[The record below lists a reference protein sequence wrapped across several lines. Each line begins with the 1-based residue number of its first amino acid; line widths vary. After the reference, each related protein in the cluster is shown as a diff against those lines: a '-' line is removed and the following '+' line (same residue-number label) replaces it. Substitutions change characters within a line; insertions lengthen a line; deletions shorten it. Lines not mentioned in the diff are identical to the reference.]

1 MAIKF
6 TEDIRS
12 VTDVKRNTKEILE
25 QIHRTRRPV
34 VVTVNGRADAV
45 LVDAET
51 YQKRLSAERL
61 ARLISPAEED
71 IANGRSSPMRAFM
84 KEFKRAR
91 GI

>member
-61 ARLISPAEED
+61 ARLTLRPRKTSRMD
-71 IANGRSSPMRAFM
+71 DRAPC
-84 KEFKRAR
+84 
-91 GI
+91 GLL

>member
-1 MAIKF
+1 MSIKF

-12 VTDVKRNTKEILE
+12 VTDVKRNTKEILA

-34 VVTVNGRADAV
+34 VVTVNGKADAV

-51 YQKRLSAERL
+51 YQRQLSAARL
-61 ARLISPAEED
+61 AQLIAPAEED
-71 IANGRSSPMRAFM
+71 IANGRMTPIRSFL

-91 GI
+91 KI